1 MSEKRTIIFDFVN
14 GEARQVT
21 DEDMQREKTLGVV
34 QTMEGTPLRA
44 IQGHYEDALALGSD
58 ERIMAYEMIA
68 MQAAHR
74 ARCLRLLREGA
85 STLLAL
91 DTKAAPQPPKS
102 APGGAVS
109 R

>member
-1 MSEKRTIIFDFVN
+1 MSEKRTIVFDFVN

-21 DEDMQREKTLGVV
+21 DEDMQREENLTVT
-34 QTMEGTPLRA
+34 QTMEGTPLSA

-68 MQAAHR
+68 IQAAHR

-91 DTKAAPQPPKS
+91 DTQAAPQPPKS
-102 APGGAVS
+102 SSGRAVS